1 MKVAGTLLKPKPLII
16 TPEAIPNPSF
26 EGMTTK

>member
-1 MKVAGTLLKPKPLII
+1 MKVAGTLLKPKPLVI
-16 TPEAIPNPSF
+16 THEVIPTPSF